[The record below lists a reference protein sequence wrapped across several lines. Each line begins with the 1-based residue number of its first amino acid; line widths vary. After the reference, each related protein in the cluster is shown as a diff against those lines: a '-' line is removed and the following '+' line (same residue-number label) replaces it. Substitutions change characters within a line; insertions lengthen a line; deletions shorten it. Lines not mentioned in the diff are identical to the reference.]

1 MGRLTLN
8 ILFSF
13 AQFEREIISERT
25 RDKMAAA
32 RKKGKW
38 VGGRVVL
45 GYDLDR
51 EQHKLVVNPKE
62 AELVQKIF
70 LLYLEHRSA
79 LRVAEILK
87 EQGHRMKAYFS
98 RSGKP
103 LGGVE
108 FHKGHIHNLL
118 NNVVYIGKISYHDQL
133 YQGLHEPIITEEVFQ
148 RVQALFAENRKRP
161 LAAKQVTQAGLLSQ
175 LLYCKPC
182 RSVMINTYSYDS
194 KDKKKRYKYY
204 VCTSA
209 QKRGYKTCPTRS
221 INADAIDRS
230 VVDCLRQL
238 GQNTELQQQQI
249 EALKSQIQEE
259 LARLKEEQ
267 QRATETI
274 QQLTSQI
281 TVVREQQRMGVVG
294 GPKLEPLTEQLQDAE
309 RAAELALLEQ
319 YLPQTCYVGEVGLDA
334 GPRFYR
340 SLTLQKEVFEHVLKL
355 CARAG
360 GKVLT
365 VHSVRSAT
373 AVLDLIETHLPP
385 PRGRV
390 VLHWFTG
397 SQAEA
402 RRAIDLGCY
411 FSINAQMLRSERH
424 RNLVIALPLERLLT
438 ETDGP
443 FTQHNGRAARPVD
456 VAATVELLAHAREMS
471 FEAVATALQA
481 NRHALLSAT

>member
-1 MGRLTLN
+1 
-8 ILFSF
+8 
-13 AQFEREIISERT
+13 
-25 RDKMAAA
+25 
-32 RKKGKW
+32 
-38 VGGRVVL
+38 
-45 GYDLDR
+45 
-51 EQHKLVVNPKE
+51 
-62 AELVQKIF
+62 VQQIF

-118 NNVVYIGKISYHDQL
+118 NNVVYIGKVSYHDQL
-133 YQGLHEPIITEEVFQ
+133 YQGLHEPVITEEVFQ

-182 RSVMINTYSYDS
+182 HSVMINTYSYDS

-267 QRATETI
+267 QRATGTI

-281 TVVREQQRMGVVG
+281 NVVREQKRMGVAG
-294 GPKLEPLTEQLQDAE
+294 GPRLEPLTEQLQDAE
-309 RAAELALLEQ
+309 RRSTELRVKQMELEEQLFNQTELKDALLVT
-319 YLPQTCYVGEVGLDA
+319 LPIWDTLFIQEKRRIL
-334 GPRFYR
+334 RF
-340 SLTLQKEVFEHVLKL
+340 LLKDIEYDG
-355 CARAG
+355 RD
-360 GKVLT
+360 GK
-365 VHSVRSAT
+365 
-373 AVLDLIETHLPP
+373 
-385 PRGRV
+385 
-390 VLHWFTG
+390 
-397 SQAEA
+397 
-402 RRAIDLGCY
+402 LGIT
-411 FSINAQMLRSERH
+411 FSPKGIR
-424 RNLVIALPLERLLT
+424 
-438 ETDGP
+438 
-443 FTQHNGRAARPVD
+443 
-456 VAATVELLAHAREMS
+456 
-471 FEAVATALQA
+471 
-481 NRHALLSAT
+481 LLSAKVSTNKAEVTDDRATR